1 MFWLTGFLFS
11 DDGEIF
17 QVKKTSHSRRLMKQ
31 LKADKKKDK
40 AAEGGTADKGKNGA
54 ADELEA
60 DRATTTASNH
70 QASEYRAKTARANQ
84 MDPEL
89 DITFKDNIPKPP
101 RPDQWTLTGKEA
113 EALHMEEE
121 DQGRSNE
128 DDSSDGDTSDPLQK
142 LLKSGWLVC
151 TIFYFYLSLSK
162 VDHISVQ
169 GRV

>member
-1 MFWLTGFLFS
+1 
-11 DDGEIF
+11 
-17 QVKKTSHSRRLMKQ
+17 MKQ

-54 ADELEA
+54 NADDLEA

-70 QASEYRAKTARANQ
+70 QATEYRARTNQ

-89 DITFKDNIPKPP
+89 DITFKDNIQKPP

-128 DDSSDGDTSDPLQK
+128 DDSCSDGDTSDPLQK
-142 LLKSGWLVC
+142 LLKSG
-151 TIFYFYLSLSK
+151 
-162 VDHISVQ
+162 
-169 GRV
+169 